1 MKLLTKEHQKSYENA
16 KICCLYKAKFEN
28 KYLRDKKCCKV
39 RDHCH
44 YWSEEYRGFAH
55 SICKLKYS
63 VSRNIPLLFH
73 NGLNYGYHSSLKS

>member
-1 MKLLTKEHQKSYENA
+1 MQRSVAFIKQNLKINIWEIKNVVKLGIIVIIA
-16 KICCLYKAKFEN
+16 
-28 KYLRDKKCCKV
+28 
-39 RDHCH
+39 
-44 YWSEEYRGFAH
+44 EEYRGFAH